1 MESEEFI
8 MVKFEE
14 VKKGYKK
21 EQVDEYIGTVSS
33 EYEILHGEL
42 KKTREEMEELEA
54 RKEELAKKVEYLNSE
69 EYGSQQK
76 VIASAILRAEVS
88 GKQIVEDAKKE
99 AVNIGEAAREE
110 LSALTREKKKAISEV
125 KQLTEKLRIL
135 LREEQASAD
144 VYGTSTTSGQ

>member
-42 KKTREEMEELEA
+42 KNTKEEIEEIEA
-54 RKEELAKKVEYLNSE
+54 RKEELAKQMEYLQSE
-69 EYGSQQK
+69 EYDSNQK
-76 VIASAILRAEVS
+76 VISSAILRAEVS

-99 AVNIGEAAREE
+99 ALDIGEAARQE
-110 LSALTREKKKAISEV
+110 LSTLTKDKKEAIEEV

-135 LREEQASAD
+135 LREEQASTD
-144 VYGTSTTSGQ
+144 VI